1 MRFHDLGAAVRAL
14 ACAAALCA
22 FAPAALARLT
32 LMHGFVDYTS
42 ALLWVQAE
50 QDGPI
55 AVTWRARDGAERRI
69 TAEPRAA
76 DDRTVTIRLTDLVPG
91 TEVPYSVAGDGERRD
106 GVVRTQA
113 LWRKA
118 AEAPPITIAFGS
130 CFYLADPVY
139 GDPTFGGGAYTV
151 FDAIATKRPDVMVW
165 MGDNLYFERVDE
177 LDTGAMAARYR
188 RQRSFAPLQALLTAT
203 SHVAIWDDH
212 DYGPNDAD
220 MSYGLKGQSLA
231 LFQRYWA
238 NPSYGLPEAPG
249 VFGRVRIGDV
259 DLFLLDDRWYRTA
272 NRMQDGPDKTMFGA
286 TQLTWLRNALV
297 YSHAPVKI
305 VVNGS
310 QLWNR
315 ATGSSIEGWS
325 RYAHEQAAFAQW
337 LTAQRIEGVLF
348 VTGDRHWGELLR
360 IQRPGAYPLYEL
372 TTSPLAAR
380 AFEPGAAERSNPDV
394 VPDTIFTR
402 RQFGLIRVTGPGD
415 DRHIALELYDESG
428 NLVWRHEVAA
438 KDLRYPRR
446 TAR

>member
-1 MRFHDLGAAVRAL
+1 MRFHAFGAAVRTL

-22 FAPAALARLT
+22 FAPAAPARLT

-50 QDGPI
+50 QDGPVD
-55 AVTWRARDGAERRI
+55 VTWHGRDGAEHRV

-76 DDRTVTIRLTDLVPG
+76 DDRTVTVRLTDLAPG
-91 TEVPYSVAGDGERRD
+91 TEVPYTVTGDGERRD
-106 GVVRTQA
+106 GALRTQP

-118 AEAPPITIAFGS
+118 ADAPPITIAFGS

-151 FDAIATKRPDVMVW
+151 FDAIAGKRPDLMVW
-165 MGDNLYFERVDE
+165 MGDNVYFERVDE
-177 LDTGAMAARYR
+177 LDADSMAARYR
-188 RQRSFAPLQALLTAT
+188 RQRGFPPLQNLLTAT

-231 LFQRYWA
+231 LFERYWA
-238 NPSYGLPEAPG
+238 NPSYGLPGTPG
-249 VFGRVRIGDV
+249 VFGRVRVGDIDV
-259 DLFLLDDRWYRTA
+259 FLLDGRWYRSA
-272 NRMQDGPDKTMFGA
+272 NRMQDGADKTMFGA
-286 TQLTWLRNALV
+286 GQLAWLRNALV
-297 YSHAPVKI
+297 YSNAAVKI

-315 ATGSSIEGWS
+315 ATGNNIEGWS
-325 RYAHEQAAFAQW
+325 RYAREQSAFAQW
-337 LTAQRIEGVLF
+337 LAAQRIEGVLF
-348 VTGDRHWGELLR
+348 VSGDRHWGELLR
-360 IQRPGAYPLYEL
+360 IERPGAYPLYEL

-380 AFEPGAAERSNPDV
+380 AFEPGAVERSNPDV

-402 RQFGLIRVTGPGD
+402 RQFGLIRVTGPGN
-415 DRHIALELYDESG
+415 DRHIALELYDETG
-428 NLVWRHEVAA
+428 NLVWRHEVAV